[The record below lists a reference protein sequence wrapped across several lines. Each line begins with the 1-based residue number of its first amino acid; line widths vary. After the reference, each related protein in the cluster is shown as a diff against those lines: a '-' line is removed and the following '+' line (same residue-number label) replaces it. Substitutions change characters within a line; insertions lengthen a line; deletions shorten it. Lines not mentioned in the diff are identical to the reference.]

1 MNNKINR
8 VLQVAGIGIIGIVLL
23 VLAVAIFFHFIDRV
37 VYVKNDTPEG
47 VEVTMLL
54 QNHDDN
60 GFYLSQTLQIESGAQ
75 IKENIGFE
83 SVRCLYVS
91 TQGNE
96 SSSVFDADRY
106 DVNDDAPPHI
116 DIDVSALVSSEA
128 RCPVSRA
135 EFQEGVHNR
144 VKLSRDKWPK

>member
-8 VLQVAGIGIIGIVLL
+8 VLQVAGIGVIAIVLL

-37 VYVKNDTPEG
+37 VYVKNDTSEG
-47 VEVTMLL
+47 VEVIMLL

-60 GFYLSQTLQIESGAQ
+60 GYYLSQTLQIESGAE

-96 SSSVFDADRY
+96 YSSVFDADQY
-106 DVNDDAPPHI
+106 DVKDSAPQRTH
-116 DIDVSALVSSEA
+116 IDVSTLVSSETA
-128 RCPVSRA
+128 CPVGRS
-135 EFQEGVHNR
+135 EFQEGVRNR
-144 VKLSRDKWPK
+144 IHLSRDKWPK